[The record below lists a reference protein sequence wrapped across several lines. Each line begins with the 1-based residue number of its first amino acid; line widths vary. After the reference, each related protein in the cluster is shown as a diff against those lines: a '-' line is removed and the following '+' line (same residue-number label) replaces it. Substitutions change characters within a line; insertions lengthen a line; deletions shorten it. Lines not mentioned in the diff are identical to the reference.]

1 MTNTSIKIAPLFIV
15 PLFIAPLSKADYD
28 AWLKLW
34 QSYLTFYETRLPPST
49 TEKTWRNLLD
59 DDMPIYGFGAWQDE
73 MLVGITHVVL
83 HPNTWNTTECCYLED
98 LYVSEAVRGKG
109 VGRALIEQ
117 VYEFANNKNC
127 NRVYWTTQ
135 EGNATARNLYDS
147 IATQTDM
154 VQYRK
159 DL

>member
-1 MTNTSIKIAPLFIV
+1 MTNTLIKIA

-34 QSYLTFYETRLPPST
+34 QNYLTFYETRLPPST

-59 DDMPIYGFGAWQDE
+59 DDMPIYGFGAWQNDI
-73 MLVGITHVVL
+73 LVGITHVVL

-98 LYVSEAVRGKG
+98 LYVSEAVRGQG

-135 EGNATARNLYDS
+135 EGNATARKLYDV
-147 IATQTDM
+147 IAIKTDM